1 MRSISFTI
9 FLLLLAVVSGG
20 MVAMRVS
27 EGNLHRIFGPPPT
40 GAGDRLYDFDPA
52 LASSIVLSGN
62 GANAHCV
69 LRHGRWQVITP
80 WQDRMDPVF
89 AKAIIAFTLGTRV
102 VDAIPRDEFDEEKK
116 AFSNSAIRVRIEDSN
131 GKALAKYILGPLTAV
146 THLDPETGEEHPT
159 VFLRPRES
167 GRNDYVYACTG
178 DIHPIFKDG
187 LRYLRDHRP
196 FYFDPRLLQSIRIR
210 NAEGGLTL
218 SRQSPDST
226 SPWRITKPLE
236 LGTDRAA
243 VRQLLENLY
252 LLRAKNV
259 LNRAEVTLPSAGEG
273 DVESIALRHFGE
285 TGERTLQI
293 FPPATPEA
301 ETQYAIVDDRPDAV
315 FELLRRPLAAGA
327 NGQDDMVSLAVLPD
341 TVNQL
346 RDKTLAH
353 ILITA
358 VKTIRILPSTG
369 TEIFIGRETPR
380 DGGLVRLNGEM
391 QPLNPYALQNLIK
404 AFTQIPV
411 TAFVTDAAGDDL
423 SPYGL
428 DRPALT
434 VSFASFG
441 DEEIA
446 FLFGLSRDGTWHVMR
461 GGTTTVAKLDDQFI
475 REIAVKPW
483 QWRQTA
489 LWSIAAV
496 DLKTIERTIEGQ
508 PTLAL
513 THDFLSESW
522 SASENGQDRSS
533 ELSTA
538 RANRLLA
545 VLLDLN
551 VQEWLAADDSQAAAA
566 LANPAL
572 RFSLGIDVVDD
583 EGEDA
588 GRQWRH
594 LAIAPASDSPANRL
608 FYARIDGEPH
618 PFLLGHG
625 TVYQLAVDLFGDD

>member
-9 FLLLLAVVSGG
+9 FLLLLAIVAGG

-27 EGNLHRIFGPPPT
+27 EGNLHRVFGPPPT

-52 LASSIVLSGN
+52 LASSIVLTGN
-62 GANAHCV
+62 GATAHCA
-69 LRHGRWQVITP
+69 LRHGRWQVISP

-116 AFSNSAIRVRIEDSN
+116 AFSNNAIRIRIEDSS

-167 GRNDYVYACTG
+167 GRDDYVYACTG

-187 LRYLRDHRP
+187 FRYLRDHRP

-218 SRQSPDST
+218 SRQSPDDT

-236 LGTDRAA
+236 LGTDVAA
-243 VRQLLENLY
+243 VKQLLEDLY
-252 LLRAKNV
+252 LLRAKSV
-259 LNRAEVTLPSAGEG
+259 LNRAEVTLPSADEG
-273 DVESIALRHFGE
+273 NVESIALRHFGE
-285 TGERTLQI
+285 AGERTLQV

-315 FELLRRPLAAGA
+315 LELLRRPLAGGG
-327 NGQDDMVSLAVLPD
+327 NRQEDMVSLAALPN

-346 RDKTLAH
+346 RDKFLTRLH
-353 ILITA
+353 ITA
-358 VKTIRILPSTG
+358 VRDIRILPATG
-369 TEIFIGRETPR
+369 TEIYIGRESPR
-380 DGGLVRLNGEM
+380 DGGRVLLDGEM
-391 QPLNPYALQNLIK
+391 QPLNPYALGSLFK
-404 AFTQIPV
+404 VFTQIPV
-411 TAFVTDAAGDDL
+411 TAFVTDAAGGDL

-428 DRPALT
+428 DRPSLR
-434 VSFASFG
+434 VSFTSFQ
-441 DEEIA
+441 DEVIE
-446 FLFGLSRDGTWHVMR
+446 FLFGLSRNGIWHVMR
-461 GGTTTVAKLDDQFI
+461 AGTTTVARLDDQFI
-475 REIAVKPW
+475 RGIAIKPW
-483 QWRQTA
+483 QWRQTV

-496 DLKTIERTIEGQ
+496 DLKTIERTIEDR
-508 PTLAL
+508 PTLELA
-513 THDFLSESW
+513 HEFVSESW
-522 SASENGQDRSS
+522 SARENGRDRSA

-545 VLLDLN
+545 TLLELN
-551 VQEWLAADDSQAAAA
+551 ADAWLAADDPRASAA

-572 RFSLGIDVVDD
+572 RFSLGIDTYDD
-583 EGEDA
+583 EGESTGIRRRA
-588 GRQWRH
+588 
-594 LAIAPASDSPANRL
+594 LAIAPASDSPGSGI

-618 PFLLGHG
+618 PFLLNPG
-625 TVYQLAVDLFGDD
+625 TVRQLAVDLFGDD